1 MNALVSFFLRPSEP
15 VLAKTNI
22 LFFSVCLCFGALLGS
37 AVSAFVIS
45 GAVYSAWH
53 VARSAAPWPRRKAVI
68 WCSLAFCAFFGAEAL
83 AGLAN
88 PSGKWAQEIIE
99 NVPFLGFWAL
109 YGIVHADRQSLL
121 WPLEI
126 CAVAASVLGA
136 VLTGPVTEVWQRPEL
151 MAGNAGVLAVLAAVL
166 FSINL
171 LGAVRNHG
179 WLRWLSV
186 LGMACSAYLVMA
198 SGMRALWPMII
209 VAPALAIVFFG
220 KGGTWRP
227 TWSPGMAAG
236 IAAVL
241 LVGGFGFT
249 QVSNRLIRLQTDIS
263 AISRDDY
270 SSSVGMRMLM
280 WKAGYEL
287 FLEKPVLGQGP
298 GNAATLMAARTKQIS
313 GTEITFTHF
322 HNAALTELVRAGVV
336 GFLAMASVLIVPF
349 VFCLRAKKDDAGM
362 AGFFILCAAQCA
374 YLFSGLTGIM
384 FGHDILDSVYITV
397 AVFGVY
403 MVFGRETDA
412 NGQHEG
418 RTSVSV

>member
-1 MNALVSFFLRPSEP
+1 MNGLVSFFLRPSEP

-22 LFFSVCLCFGALLGS
+22 LFFSACLCFGALLGS

-68 WCSLAFCAFFGAEAL
+68 WCSLAFCAFFLAEAL

-88 PSGKWAQEIIE
+88 PSGKWAQEIFE

-121 WPLEI
+121 RPLEI
-126 CAVAASVLGA
+126 CAFAVSALGA

-151 MAGNAGVLAVLAAVL
+151 MAGNAGVLAVLAALL

-186 LGMACSAYLVMA
+186 LGMACSAYLVIA
-198 SGMRALWPMII
+198 TGMRALWPMIA

-220 KGGTWRP
+220 KGRTWRP
-227 TWSPGMAAG
+227 KWSPGLAAG
-236 IAAVL
+236 LAAAL
-241 LVGGFGFT
+241 LVGGFSFT
-249 QVSNRLIRLQTDIS
+249 QVSNRLTRLQTDVS
-263 AISRDDY
+263 AISRQDY
-270 SSSVGMRMLM
+270 NSSIGMRMLM
-280 WKAGYEL
+280 WQVGNDL
-287 FLEKPVLGQGP
+287 FLEKPWLGQGP
-298 GNAATLMAARTKQIS
+298 GNASALLAARTMKIS
-313 GTEITFTHF
+313 GIEVGASHF
-322 HNAALTELVRAGVV
+322 HNAALTELVRAGIV
-336 GFLAMASVLIVPF
+336 GFLAMASMLIVPF

-362 AGFFILCAAQCA
+362 AGFFILCAAQCT
-374 YLFSGLTGIM
+374 YLLSGLTGIM

-403 MVFGRETDA
+403 MVFGRETDEKDRRQSGA
-412 NGQHEG
+412 
-418 RTSVSV
+418 SLSA